1 MSYGLSK
8 ESVML
13 AQQEYHSTMR
23 RGLKQFLL
31 AAAVLVAA
39 AFAQGPPA
47 SVTSPNFGGNGSKVS
62 GPPAS
67 VTSLGFGGN
76 RGGGPPASVT
86 SPGFGNTNQ
95 NRFFSSGTG
104 RQFHRNHN
112 PHQHNFFP
120 QNNFGSVYAVP
131 VPYYVPLDVVE
142 PVDDTMEQVTAP
154 PAQYLGGP
162 TVFDRRG
169 PGTPPAAPVEPAPHE
184 ESAKEV
190 TAKDVEATP
199 AIEAA
204 PAKDQPETLLVF
216 KDGHHVEV
224 QNYAIVG
231 DMLYDMTPGHSHKVL
246 LADLDL
252 DATIKQND
260 DRGIDFRL
268 PPQAK
273 AR

>member
-1 MSYGLSK
+1 MVAQK
-8 ESVML
+8 EYDLNMRGRFTQVFLVVVVL
-13 AQQEYHSTMR
+13 AS
-23 RGLKQFLL
+23 
-31 AAAVLVAA
+31 AVL
-39 AFAQGPPA
+39 AQGPPA
-47 SVTSPNFGGNGSKVS
+47 SVTSPGFGSNGNKDS

-86 SPGFGNTNQ
+86 SSGFGDTRQ
-95 NRFFSSGTG
+95 NRFFSSGTN

-112 PHQHNFFP
+112 PQHHNFFP
-120 QNNFGSVYAVP
+120 QNNFGAVYAVP
-131 VPYYVPLDVVE
+131 VPYYVPLDTVE

-154 PAQYLGGP
+154 PVQYLGGP

-169 PGTPPAAPVEPAPHE
+169 PGIAAAPVEPAPRE
-184 ESAKEV
+184 ESAREESTK
-190 TAKDVEATP
+190 ALDAAS
-199 AIEAA
+199 AIEAV
-204 PAKDQPETLLVF
+204 PAREQPQTLLVF

-252 DATIKQND
+252 SATTKQND
-260 DRGIDFRL
+260 ERGIDFRL
-268 PPQAK
+268 PPHAK
-273 AR
+273 AQ

>member
-1 MSYGLSK
+1 MM
-8 ESVML
+8 V
-13 AQQEYHSTMR
+13 AQQEYDFNMR
-23 RGLKQFLL
+23 RSLTQMCL
-31 AAAVLVAA
+31 AAALLVSV

-47 SVTSPNFGGNGSKVS
+47 SVTSPNFGGNGNRVG
-62 GPPAS
+62 GPPSS

-95 NRFFSSGTG
+95 NRFFSSGTNQ
-104 RQFHRNHN
+104 QFHRNHN
-112 PHQHNFFP
+112 QQHHNFFP
-120 QNNFGSVYAVP
+120 QNNFGAVYAVP

-142 PVDDTMEQVTAP
+142 PVDDTMEQMAPP

-169 PGTPPAAPVEPAPHE
+169 TGTPAARVPVEPAPREELARE
-184 ESAKEV
+184 ES
-190 TAKDVEATP
+190 TKDVEASP

-204 PAKDQPETLLVF
+204 PAREQPETLLVF

-252 DATIKQND
+252 DATTKQND
-260 DRGIDFRL
+260 ERGIDFRL
-268 PPQAK
+268 PPHAK
-273 AR
+273 AQ

>member
-1 MSYGLSK
+1 M
-8 ESVML
+8 V
-13 AQQEYHSTMR
+13 AQQEYHFNMR
-23 RGLKQFLL
+23 RSFTQMFL
-31 AAAVLVAA
+31 AAAVLVSA

-47 SVTSPNFGGNGSKVS
+47 SVTSPNFGSNGNKGG

-67 VTSLGFGGN
+67 VTSLGFGGH

-86 SPGFGNTNQ
+86 SPGFGNVNQ

-120 QNNFGSVYAVP
+120 QNNFGAVYAVP
-131 VPYYVPLDVVE
+131 VPYYIPVETVE
-142 PVDDTMEQVTAP
+142 PVDDTMEQMAPP

-169 PGTPPAAPVEPAPHE
+169 PGAPAEAAPVEPAPRE
-184 ESAKEV
+184 ESAREESSK
-190 TAKDVEATP
+190 KDVEPAP
-199 AIEAA
+199 AIDTA
-204 PAKDQPETLLVF
+204 PAKDQPQTLLVF
-216 KDGHHVEV
+216 KDGRHVEV

-252 DATIKQND
+252 DATTKQND
-260 DRGIDFRL
+260 QRGIDFRL
-268 PPQAK
+268 PPHAK
-273 AR
+273 AQ